1 MSSHDPRAAVVAV
14 REEVAKVVVGQD
26 GVLSGLV
33 TSLLV
38 GGHVLLEG
46 VPGVAKT
53 LIAKALASSLSLDFT
68 RVQFTPDLMPSDL
81 LGQLVYTSDAAPGG
95 AGSFRFRAGPVFT
108 KIGRAHVCTP

>member
-53 LIAKALASSLSLDFT
+53 LIAKAPASSLSLDFT
-68 RVQFTPDLMPSDL
+68 RVQFPPDLMPPDL
-81 LGQLVYTSDAAPGG
+81 LVQPVSTLAAAPRREG
-95 AGSFRFRAGPVFT
+95 ASLFRG
-108 KIGRAHVCTP
+108 